1 VEKIMNIT
9 DILILGSGP
18 AGYTAAIYAARAGRS
33 TKIIA
38 GPQPGGQLMI
48 TSVIENYPGFSD
60 PISGLVLMDQIRR
73 QTEKMGVEIIS
84 DAIKSV
90 NFRQRPF
97 VCVGESGLSYV
108 SRAIVIAT
116 GANAMWLG
124 VPGEKEYQGMGVS
137 ACAVCDGFFFRD
149 KNVAV
154 IGGGNT
160 AVEEALYLTNFT
172 KSVLLIHRRGQ
183 LRAEQILQKRLRENP
198 KIEIMWHTNVT
209 GIRGDGSRVTTLL
222 LTNTKNHA
230 KIKKN
235 IDGVFVAIGHRPA
248 TEIFQN
254 QLALDDNGYIVT
266 DKTDSATSIAGI
278 FAAGDVCNP
287 LYRQAIVS
295 AGQGCVAAIAADRFL
310 SV

>member
-9 DILILGSGP
+9 DVLILGSGP

-48 TSVIENYPGFSD
+48 TSLIENYPGFSD
-60 PISGLVLMDQIRR
+60 PISGPVLMDQIRR
-73 QTEKMGVEIIS
+73 QTEKMGAEIIF
-84 DAIKSV
+84 DVIKSV
-90 NFRQRPF
+90 NFQQRPF
-97 VCVGESGLSYV
+97 VCVGESGLSYE

-124 VPGEKEYQGMGVS
+124 VPGEKEYRGMGVS

-160 AVEEALYLTNFT
+160 AVEEALYLTNFA

-198 KIEIMWHTNVT
+198 KIEIMWHTRVT
-209 GIRGDGSRVTTLL
+209 DIRGDSDRVTTLL
-222 LTNTKNHA
+222 LMNTKNHA

-248 TEIFQN
+248 TEIFRN

-310 SV
+310 S

>member
-1 VEKIMNIT
+1 MNIT
-9 DILILGSGP
+9 DVLILGSGP

-48 TSVIENYPGFSD
+48 TSLIENYPGFSD
-60 PISGLVLMDQIRR
+60 PISGPVLMDQIRR
-73 QTEKMGVEIIS
+73 QTEKMGAEIIF
-84 DAIKSV
+84 DVIKSV
-90 NFRQRPF
+90 NFQQRPF
-97 VCVGESGLSYV
+97 VCVGESGLSYE

-124 VPGEKEYQGMGVS
+124 VPGEKEYRGMGVS

-160 AVEEALYLTNFT
+160 AVEEALYLTNFA

-198 KIEIMWHTNVT
+198 KIEIMWHTRVT
-209 GIRGDGSRVTTLL
+209 DIRGDSDRVTTLL
-222 LTNTKNHA
+222 LMNTKNHA

-248 TEIFQN
+248 TEIFRN

-310 SV
+310 S

>member
-1 VEKIMNIT
+1 MNIT
-9 DILILGSGP
+9 DVLILGSGP

-60 PISGLVLMDQIRR
+60 PISGPVLMDQIRR
-73 QTEKMGVEIIS
+73 QTEKMGAEIIS

-90 NFRQRPF
+90 DFGKCPF
-97 VCVGESGLSYV
+97 ICVGESGVSYI
-108 SRAIVIAT
+108 SRTVIIAT
-116 GANAMWLG
+116 GANAMWLDI
-124 VPGEKEYQGMGVS
+124 PGEKEYQRAGVS

-160 AVEEALYLTNFT
+160 AAEEALYLTNFA

-183 LRAEQILQKRLRENP
+183 LRAEQILQKRLLENS
-198 KIEIMWHTNVT
+198 KIEIIWHTEVT
-209 GIRGDGSRVTTLL
+209 DILGDGSRVTTLL
-222 LTNTKNHA
+222 LTNTKDHT
-230 KIKKN
+230 KMKKSV
-235 IDGVFVAIGHRPA
+235 DGVFVAIGHRPA
-248 TEIFQN
+248 TEIFRN

-266 DKTDSATSIAGI
+266 NKTNFTTSIPGI
-278 FAAGDVCNP
+278 FAAGDVCNS

-295 AGQGCVAAIAADRFL
+295 AGQGCVAAIAADKFL

>member
-1 VEKIMNIT
+1 MNII
-9 DILILGSGP
+9 DVLILGSGP
-18 AGYTAAIYAARAGRS
+18 AGYTAAIYTARAGRS

-38 GPQPGGQLMI
+38 GPQPGGQLTI

-60 PISGLVLMDQIRR
+60 PISGPVLMEQIRR

-84 DAIKSV
+84 DTIRYV
-90 NFRQRPF
+90 NFQQHPF
-97 VCVGESGLSYV
+97 VCVGESGVSYV
-108 SRAIVIAT
+108 SRTVIIAT
-116 GANAMWLG
+116 GANAVQLG
-124 VPGEKEYQGMGVS
+124 VPGEKEYQGAGVS

-160 AVEEALYLTNFT
+160 AVEEALYLTNFA
-172 KSVLLIHRRGQ
+172 KSVLLIHRQGQ
-183 LRAEQILQKRLRENP
+183 LRAEQILQKRLQENP
-198 KIEIMWHTNVT
+198 KIEIMRHTKVT
-209 GIRGDGSRVTTLL
+209 GILGDGSRVTTLL
-222 LTNTKNHA
+222 LTN
-230 KIKKN
+230 IKDHTEMKKS

-254 QLALDDNGYIVT
+254 QLALDNNGYIVT
-266 DKTDSATSIAGI
+266 DKTNFTTSISGI
-278 FAAGDVCNP
+278 FAAGDICNP

-310 SV
+310 SI